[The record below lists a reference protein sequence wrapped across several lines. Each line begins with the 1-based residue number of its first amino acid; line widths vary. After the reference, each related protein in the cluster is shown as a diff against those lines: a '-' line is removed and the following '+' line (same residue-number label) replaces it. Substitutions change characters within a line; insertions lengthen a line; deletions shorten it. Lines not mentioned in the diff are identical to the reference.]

1 MNFSDSRKISLE
13 DLPDKIIN
21 YKENQKNKEKKDE
34 IDNKK
39 NKSEALKEY
48 KKEGIQPLN
57 EVVEKIERELIVEAL
72 RETDGNKSAAA
83 RLLKIPRQTLSNKID
98 KYNIVEKY
106 KAE

>member
-1 MNFSDSRKISLE
+1 
-13 DLPDKIIN
+13 
-21 YKENQKNKEKKDE
+21 
-34 IDNKK
+34 
-39 NKSEALKEY
+39 
-48 KKEGIQPLN
+48 QPLN
-57 EVVEKIERELIVEAL
+57 EVVEKIERELIVESL